1 MLSVDA
7 TAVDR
12 VLGELAE
19 VPVEPGDPELAAV
32 ALAVHLELALGVTVP
47 ADLLDA
53 AHLVPAEARE
63 QTVRRL
69 VEGP

>member
-1 MLSVDA
+1 MLTVDA
-7 TAVDR
+7 STIDR

-19 VPVEPGDPELAAV
+19 VPFELGDPELAAV

-47 ADLLDA
+47 AELLDA
-53 AHLVPAEARE
+53 AHLVPPAARE

-69 VEGP
+69 AGGP